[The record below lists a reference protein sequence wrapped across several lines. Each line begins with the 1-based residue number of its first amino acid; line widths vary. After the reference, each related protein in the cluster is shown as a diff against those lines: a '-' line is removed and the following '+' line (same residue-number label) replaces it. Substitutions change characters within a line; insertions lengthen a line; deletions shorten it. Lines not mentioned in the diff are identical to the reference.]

1 MYTLEKSSSPRS
13 VPRLSIKRKKILSN
27 AMLRVQTFY
36 LDLGQVENF
45 LVQKK
50 KKKKKRRR

>member
-50 KKKKKRRR
+50 KKKKRRR